1 MPRPASPRG
10 LPAISAPA
18 LLVHAT
24 LRAFLTPAA
33 PFVLGVG
40 LGGGGGGSRRRGPA
54 LPRKPTRPP
63 AARLEPQPL
72 RESLKIGPGQARRSA
87 SWAEAQGTHDCSH
100 ARGGFVGGHL
110 AAPQH

>member
-40 LGGGGGGSRRRGPA
+40 LGGVGVAAGGGAGE
-54 LPRKPTRPP
+54 TRHADTLISDFQPP
-63 AARLEPQPL
+63 EL
-72 RESLKIGPGQARRSA
+72 
-87 SWAEAQGTHDCSH
+87 
-100 ARGGFVGGHL
+100 
-110 AAPQH
+110 

>member
-40 LGGGGGGSRRRGPA
+40 LGGVGVAAGGGAQLCPEN
-54 LPRKPTRPP
+54 PP
-63 AARLEPQPL
+63 DPQPPDWSP
-72 RESLKIGPGQARRSA
+72 SL
-87 SWAEAQGTHDCSH
+87 
-100 ARGGFVGGHL
+100 
-110 AAPQH
+110 

>member
-18 LLVHAT
+18 LLAHAT

-40 LGGGGGGSRRRGPA
+40 WGGWGWQQEEGPSFAQKTHQTPSRQTGAPA
-54 LPRKPTRPP
+54 FKGVPENW
-63 AARLEPQPL
+63 AW
-72 RESLKIGPGQARRSA
+72 PGQA
-87 SWAEAQGTHDCSH
+87 ECQLG
-100 ARGGFVGGHL
+100 
-110 AAPQH
+110 